1 MKKLV
6 IIVSDS
12 FIKKEVEISLS
23 EKDYKKLM
31 SVYDEDCG
39 VDFVIKEVNK

>member
-6 IIVSDS
+6 VVVSDS
-12 FIKKEVEISLS
+12 FIKKEVEISVS

-31 SVYDEDCG
+31 DMYDEDCG
-39 VDFVIKEVNK
+39 LDFVIKDVK

>member
-6 IIVSDS
+6 IVVSDS

-39 VDFVIKEVNK
+39 LDFVIKDVK

>member
-6 IIVSDS
+6 IVVSDS

-23 EKDYKKLM
+23 EKEYKKLM
-31 SVYDEDCG
+31 GMYDEECG
-39 VDFVIKEVNK
+39 LEYTIKEVK

>member
-6 IIVSDS
+6 IVVSDS

-23 EKDYKKLM
+23 ERDYKKLM
-31 SVYDEDCG
+31 SVYDDECG
-39 VDFVIKEVNK
+39 VDFVIKEVK